1 MVINFK
7 AYGISRGARKLIRI
21 PMLKKKIIKLFD
33 SYFLLKENKHER
45 KTKKTL
51 GIFQAFLFAST

>member
-7 AYGISRGARKLIRI
+7 AYEISQGARKLIWI
-21 PMLKKKIIKLFD
+21 SMLKKKFIKLFD